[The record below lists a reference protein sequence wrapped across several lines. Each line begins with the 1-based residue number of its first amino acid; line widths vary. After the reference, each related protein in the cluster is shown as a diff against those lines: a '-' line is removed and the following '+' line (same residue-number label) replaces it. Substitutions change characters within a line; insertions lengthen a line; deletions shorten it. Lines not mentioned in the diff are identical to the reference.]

1 MARKYG
7 YNDYDWDEY
16 IKISPL
22 QNAIKMFNVNGFIPF
37 LKRKTYDDYDVYML
51 KCLKEM
57 VEILEEEL
65 KNKKYKNVV
74 TKDTLLEEIRE
85 IEKRRFFKEE
95 YQIEEIEKVKAIYK
109 ERFNIE
115 V

>member
-7 YNDYDWDEY
+7 YNDYDWDEH
-16 IKISPL
+16 ILTSPL
-22 QNAIKMFNVNGFIPF
+22 QNAVKMFNVYGFIPF
-37 LKRKTYDDYDVYML
+37 LKRKTYDEFEVYML

-65 KNKKYKNVV
+65 KNKKYKSVAKKVMLN
-74 TKDTLLEEIRE
+74 E
-85 IEKRRFFKEE
+85 IEAIENKRYTTKEIKKIE
-95 YQIEEIEKVKAIYK
+95 IEEVKAIYK

>member
-16 IKISPL
+16 ILTSPL
-22 QNAIKMFNVNGFIPF
+22 QNAVKMFNVYGFIPF
-37 LKRKTYDDYDVYML
+37 LKRKTYDDFEVYML

-65 KNKKYKNVV
+65 KNKKYNENVV
-74 TKDTLLEEIRE
+74 KKSLLNEIQAIKERRYSTEEYKKAE
-85 IEKRRFFKEE
+85 IEE
-95 YQIEEIEKVKAIYK
+95 VKAIYK

>member
-16 IKISPL
+16 IKTSPL
-22 QNAIKMFNVNGFIPF
+22 QNAVKMFNVDGFIPF

-57 VEILEEEL
+57 VEILEGEL

-74 TKDTLLEEIRE
+74 TKNTLLEEIQK
-85 IEKRRFFKEE
+85 IENTRYIKNE
-95 YQIEEIEKVKAIYK
+95 YQIQEIEKVKAIYK

-115 V
+115 A

>member
-7 YNDYDWDEY
+7 YNDYDWDEC
-16 IKISPL
+16 IKVGPFE
-22 QNAIKMFNVNGFIPF
+22 NAVKMFNVDGFIPF
-37 LKRKTYDDYDVYML
+37 LKRKTYDDYELYML

-57 VEILEEEL
+57 VEILEGEL

-74 TKDTLLEEIRE
+74 TKDTLLKEIQK
-85 IEKRRFFKEE
+85 IEKTRYIKDE
-95 YQIEEIEKVKAIYK
+95 YQKEEIEKVKAIYK